1 MNLNLGGKNVL
12 ITGGSKGL
20 GLACAFAFARE
31 GARVAIA
38 SRTQAN
44 LDAAKAALDAEDFDV
59 RAYAADLTQPE
70 EAARLVETV
79 ERELGPIDILVN
91 SAGAAK
97 RHPPEEMDVTAWQNG
112 LNAKF
117 YPYIYTQGEVL
128 KRMSARAD
136 AAGQTAKSTEAPKRQ
151 IGAIVNLVGVGG
163 KVPSYSH
170 MAGGAANAA
179 LMITTIGLAQHYARR
194 GIRINAIN
202 PGHTLTGRIEQALAI
217 DAKTH
222 NISRDEA
229 LARAQAHI
237 PLGRYG
243 RPEEIADAA
252 LFLAS
257 ERAGYIVGAVLQIDG
272 GTQPAM

>member
-38 SRTQAN
+38 SRSQAN
-44 LDAAKAALDAEDFDV
+44 LDAAKAGLDAEDFDV
-59 RAYAADLTQPE
+59 RAYAADLTRAE
-70 EAARLVETV
+70 EAARLVDTV

-97 RHPPEEMDVTAWQNG
+97 RHPPEEMDVAAWQGG

-128 KRMSARAD
+128 KRMAARAD
-136 AAGQTAKSTEAPKRQ
+136 AAGQTAKSPEAPKKQ

-202 PGHTLTGRIEQALAI
+202 PGHTLTGRIEQALVI

-222 NISRDEA
+222 NITREEA

-257 ERAGYIVGAVLQIDG
+257 ERAGYIIGAVLQIDG
-272 GTQPAM
+272 GNQPAM

>member
-12 ITGGSKGL
+12 ITGGSKGI

-44 LDAAKAALDAEDFDV
+44 LDAAKALLDAEDFDV
-59 RAYAADLTQPE
+59 RAYAADLTRPE
-70 EAARLVETV
+70 EAARLVDTV
-79 ERELGPIDILVN
+79 ERELGPIDVLVN

-97 RHPPEEMDVTAWQNG
+97 RHLPEDMDAAAWEAG
-112 LNAKF
+112 LSAKF
-117 YPYIYTQGEVL
+117 FPYIYTQGEVL
-128 KRMSARAD
+128 KRMTARAQ
-136 AAGQTAKSTEAPKRQ
+136 AAGQTAQSPEPPQKQ
-151 IGAIVNLVGVGG
+151 IGAIINMVGIGG

-179 LMITTIGLAQHYARR
+179 LMITTMGLAQHYARR

-202 PGHTLTGRIEQALAI
+202 PGYTLTGRVEQNLALES
-217 DAKTH
+217 KRH
-222 NISRDEA
+222 NIDREEA
-229 LARAQAHI
+229 MRRAVAHI

-257 ERAGYIVGAVLQIDG
+257 ERAGYVIGAVLPIDG
-272 GTQPAM
+272 GTTPAM